1 MSDTDIPSEQATP
14 VVDWRALRD
23 LVSDDTG
30 EQGRRRRSVALAVTV
45 VAWLAAAVLIWTTWD
60 QIAAR
65 DVVADQLPFLASGGL
80 GAIVLAIVGGASL
93 VVAFLPAPEPAPR
106 GSGASGTGP
115 ASGAAQT
122 TSTAQETVSR

>member
-1 MSDTDIPSEQATP
+1 MSDTDISSEQATP

-30 EQGRRRRSVALAVTV
+30 EQRRRRRSVALTVTV

-65 DVVADQLPFLASGGL
+65 NVVADQLPWLASGGL
-80 GAIVLAIVGGASL
+80 GSIVLAIVGGASL
-93 VVAFLPAPEPAPR
+93 VVAFLPADVSAPR
-106 GSGASGTGP
+106 RSGPSGTGP
-115 ASGAAQT
+115 ASSAAQP
-122 TSTAQETVSR
+122 TSTAPDTVTR

>member
-1 MSDTDIPSEQATP
+1 MSDTDIPSEQATQ

-30 EQGRRRRSVALAVTV
+30 EQRRRRRSVALTVTV

-65 DVVADQLPFLASGGL
+65 NVVADQLPWLASGGL

-93 VVAFLPAPEPAPR
+93 VVAFLPADESAPR
-106 GSGASGTGP
+106 GSRPPRTGP
-115 ASGAAQT
+115 TSSAAQP
-122 TSTAQETVSR
+122 TSTAPDTVIR